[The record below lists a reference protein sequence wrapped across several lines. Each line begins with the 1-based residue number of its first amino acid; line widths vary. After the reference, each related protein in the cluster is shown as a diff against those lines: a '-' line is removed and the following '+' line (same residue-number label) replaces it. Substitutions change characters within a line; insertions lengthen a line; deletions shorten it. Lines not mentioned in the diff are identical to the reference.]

1 MAADSVGAVGAST
14 PTTAN
19 YAVAVTK
26 KQQDQES
33 VQGQE
38 SVQLIQ
44 SAAAPQL
51 ESSGSVGTQLNF
63 FA

>member
-1 MAADSVGAVGAST
+1 MAADSVGPVGAST
-14 PTTAN
+14 LAN

-26 KQQDQES
+26 RQQSQHAAE
-33 VQGQE
+33 GQE
-38 SVQLIQ
+38 SLQLIQ

-51 ESSGSVGTQLNF
+51 AQSGSVGTKLNF

>member
-1 MAADSVGAVGAST
+1 MAADSVGPVGAST
-14 PTTAN
+14 AAN

-26 KQQDQES
+26 KQQSQEA
-33 VQGQE
+33 VEGQE

-44 SAAAPQL
+44 SASAPQL
-51 ESSGSVGTQLNF
+51 ESSGSVGTKLNF

>member
-1 MAADSVGAVGAST
+1 MAADSVVGAVGAST
-14 PTTAN
+14 PAN

-26 KQQDQES
+26 RQQGQQAVE
-33 VQGQE
+33 GQE
-38 SVQLIQ
+38 SLQLIQ

-51 ESSGSVGTQLNF
+51 ASSGSVGTKLNF

>member
-14 PTTAN
+14 AAN

-26 KQQDQES
+26 KQQSQEA
-33 VQGQE
+33 VEGQQ

-44 SAAAPQL
+44 SASAPQL
-51 ESSGSVGTQLNF
+51 ENSGSVGTTLNF

>member
-1 MAADSVGAVGAST
+1 MAADSVGAVGPST
-14 PTTAN
+14 AAN

-26 KQQDQES
+26 KQQSQAAVE
-33 VQGQE
+33 GQE

-44 SAAAPQL
+44 SASAPQL
-51 ESSGSVGTQLNF
+51 EGSGSVGTKLNF